1 MLAIP
6 FTKPYDGGF
15 SVAFSCGNADP
26 EVVSNFWNVS
36 GGLYARG
43 YAFALAFA

>member
-6 FTKPYDGGF
+6 FTNPYDGGF

-26 EVVSNFWNVS
+26 EVVSNFCNVS
-36 GGLYARG
+36 VCGGLYARG
-43 YAFALAFA
+43 YALA